1 MKRPLRTGDSF
12 ARFHAERVACFALAL
27 CAGRSPEAIA
37 AEIAAR
43 VVHKLRA
50 QLPTEAARREIA
62 R

>member
-1 MKRPLRTGDSF
+1 MKHPFQTADSN
-12 ARFHAERVACFALAL
+12 ARFHAERVACFAVAL
-27 CAGRSPEAIA
+27 CAGKPPQQVA

-50 QLPTEAARREIA
+50 QLPTEAAQRETA